1 MCLEQNS
8 VNNTEFVTESMLK
21 KFMVD
26 QNSAMMAMKR
36 SLDAL
41 NNLIY
46 VEAESAGECDSESV
60 EKPSKT

>member
-1 MCLEQNS
+1 
-8 VNNTEFVTESMLK
+8 
-21 KFMVD
+21 MVD

-46 VEAESAGECDSESV
+46 VEAESADECDSESV